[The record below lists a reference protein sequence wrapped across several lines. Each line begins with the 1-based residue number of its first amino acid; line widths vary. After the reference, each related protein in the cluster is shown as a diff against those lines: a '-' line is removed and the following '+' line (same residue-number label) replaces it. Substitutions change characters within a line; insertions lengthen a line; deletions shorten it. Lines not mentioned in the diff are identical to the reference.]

1 MKKIIFIFV
10 VMLISVSCIW
20 AADKVIYY
28 ENDTLIQYDSLNFTI
43 PHGYGPLNSSQ
54 NETTVVFINEKNES
68 INITVGDKLAKG
80 NHTMFGSHTGYL
92 NKTNSTFT
100 FSYVDS
106 GKNVT
111 VSARSQP
118 IILKVLEG

>member
-1 MKKIIFIFV
+1 MRKIILAFAV
-10 VMLISVSCIW
+10 VFFMISCVSAGDEIT
-20 AADKVIYY
+20 YY
-28 ENDTLIQYDSLNFTI
+28 ETDTLIQYDSVNFTI
-43 PHGYGPLNSSQ
+43 PHGYGQLPSAQ
-54 NETTVVFINEKNES
+54 NETTIVFINEKNDTIS
-68 INITVGDKLAKG
+68 ITVGEKLSKG
-80 NHTMFGSHTGYL
+80 NYTMFGSLNGYL

-111 VSARSQP
+111 VSAHSQP